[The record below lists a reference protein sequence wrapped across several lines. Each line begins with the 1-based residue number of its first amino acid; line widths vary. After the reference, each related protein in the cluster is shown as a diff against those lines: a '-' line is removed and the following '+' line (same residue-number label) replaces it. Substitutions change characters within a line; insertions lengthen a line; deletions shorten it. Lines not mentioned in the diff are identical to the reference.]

1 MKLDF
6 DIKLG
11 KWALFSI
18 LVIVILYGSYYS
30 LFGLREGFESG
41 TCLKGCS
48 QHPEGDVDGDCTKYN
63 VEEQD
68 GHNSF
73 NIIDSTGNSLSL
85 LLNPGDYT
93 GKTLAAEIQRVISG
107 SGVKS
112 TSNITATFHDPDDST
127 GRDKY
132 VNQIEFNLNVKDDSE
147 TPGGDQSG
155 KTTETYPVCSTLS
168 GLKKLACEAS
178 EKIRQAEAARAA
190 ARLAADSK
198 KETDSETLTIDFDPK
213 KTLINHESS
222 LASLFKT
229 RFIKLVGNNSAYTP
243 LDLTPWFPSDVKQT
257 SVCRQVCEGGVTS
270 DKSYCQNTN
279 DCKACKTVVCPQ
291 GKCPKPPPNPSPSPS
306 KKGRGGGGGGG
317 GGGDG
322 GGDGGGGRGG
332 GGGGGRGGGGGGGG
346 GGGDGRGGRGGGGDG
361 RGGGGD
367 KPDCSQAKCYAQ
379 PLAGTNDQFNQFD
392 PYHPNDPKNPKYDE
406 DVGFC
411 GISNTD
417 ENGMKFMFGCNS
429 TSKCTKKNLDCNI
442 ECQRDK
448 DGKINGNC
456 QEYPCTKG
464 VNWNKK
470 DCVVKNPGKSD
481 PGSSG
486 KGDNSG
492 YNYYDADMDDY
503 MNNLM
508 KPGQMTPNQ
517 MYNFRQARYGCDASQ
532 YGCCDDGFTFRKDA
546 SGNNCFDFLPYY
558 NPILFRGGA

>member
-30 LFGLREGFESG
+30 LFGLREGFESSG

-63 VEEQD
+63 VED

-73 NIIDSTGNSLSL
+73 NIIDSTGTSLSL
-85 LLNPGDYT
+85 KLNPGDYT

-112 TSNITATFHDPDDST
+112 TSNITATFHDPVDST

-198 KETDSETLTIDFDPK
+198 KETDSETLTIDFDPN

-229 RFIKLVGNNSAYTP
+229 RLIKLVGNNSAYTP

-291 GKCPKPPPNPSPSPS
+291 GNCPKPPPNPSPSPS
-306 KKGRGGGGGGG
+306 KKGRGGGGDG
-317 GGGDG
+317 GGGD
-322 GGDGGGGRGG
+322 
-332 GGGGGRGGGGGGGG
+332 GGGGGG
-346 GGGDGRGGRGGGGDG
+346 GGGDGRGGGGDGRGGGGGDG

-367 KPDCSQAKCYAQ
+367 GRGGDGRGGRGGGGGGGDDTDVLDCSKAKCYEQ
-379 PLAGTNDQFNQFD
+379 SSNAGSNEQFNKYD
-392 PYHPNDPKNPKYDE
+392 PYSKKRGPKDPKYDE

-411 GISNTD
+411 GIEYMDKSGT
-417 ENGMKFMFGCNS
+417 KFMFGCS
-429 TSKCTKKNLDCNI
+429 SADTCAKLDCNTA
-442 ECQRDK
+442 CTRDPK
-448 DGKINGNC
+448 TKKFTGDCRIYPKSDGKG
-456 QEYPCTKG
+456 QGQGQGGGGTEG
-464 VNWNKK
+464 
-470 DCVVKNPGKSD
+470 
-481 PGSSG
+481 
-486 KGDNSG
+486 GDDRGDDN
-492 YNYYDADMDDY
+492 DMDDY
-503 MNNLM
+503 MNKLM

>member
-18 LVIVILYGSYYS
+18 LVIVILCGSYYS
-30 LFGLREGFESG
+30 LFGLREGFDSG
-41 TCLKGCS
+41 TCLKGCA
-48 QHPEGDVDGDCTKYN
+48 QHPEGEVDGDCTKYN
-63 VEEQD
+63 VED
-68 GHNSF
+68 GYNKF
-73 NIIDSTGNSLSL
+73 DIIDSTGTSLSL
-85 LLNPGDYT
+85 TLNPGDYT

-112 TSNITATFHDPDDST
+112 TSNFTATFHDPDDST
-127 GRDKY
+127 GKDMY
-132 VNQIEFNLNVKDDSE
+132 LNQIEFNLNVKDDSE
-147 TPGGDQSG
+147 TLAAQSSG
-155 KTTETYPVCSTLS
+155 KTADTCSTLT
-168 GLKKLACEAS
+168 GLKKIACEAS
-178 EKIRQAEAARAA
+178 EKIRQAEASRALSKA
-190 ARLAADSK
+190 VADDK
-198 KETDSETLTIDFDPK
+198 KDSDSETLTIDFDPDK
-213 KTLINHESS
+213 KLISHESS

-229 RFIKLVGNNSAYTP
+229 RLIKLAGSKSAYTP
-243 LDLTPWFPSDVKQT
+243 LDLTPWFPSDLVST
-257 SVCRQVCEGGVTS
+257 SICPQVCEGGVST
-270 DKSYCQNTN
+270 DKGYCKYNI
-279 DCKACKTVVCPQ
+279 DCRGCETVVCPQ
-291 GKCPKPPPNPSPSPS
+291 GNCPTPPNPSPSPS
-306 KKGRGGGGGGG
+306 KKGGGGGGRGG

-322 GGDGGGGRGG
+322 GGGGRGDGRGGG

-346 GGGDGRGGRGGGGDG
+346 RGGGGRGDGRGDGRGRGGGGDN
-361 RGGGGD
+361 

-392 PYHPNDPKNPKYDE
+392 PYNPKDPGNPKYDE

-411 GISNTD
+411 GISSTD

-429 TSKCTKKNLDCNI
+429 TKSCTKNNLDCNT
-442 ECQRDK
+442 ECKRK
-448 DGKINGNC
+448 DGKIIGNC

-470 DCVVKNPGKSD
+470 DCAMKNPGKSD
-481 PGSSG
+481 PGSKGKG
-486 KGDNSG
+486 KGDNSSN
-492 YNYYDADMDDY
+492 NYYDNDMDDY
-503 MNNLM
+503 MNELM

-517 MYNFRQARYGCDASQ
+517 MYNSRQARYGCDASQ

>member
-18 LVIVILYGSYYS
+18 LVIVILCGSYYS
-30 LFGLREGFESG
+30 LFGLREGFESEK
-41 TCLKGCS
+41 CLKGCA

-63 VEEQD
+63 VED

-73 NIIDSTGNSLSL
+73 NIKDSTGTSLSL
-85 LLNPGDYT
+85 LLTPGYYT
-93 GKTLAAEIQRVISG
+93 GKTLAAEIQSVISG

-112 TSNITATFHDPDDST
+112 TSNFTATFHDPDDST
-127 GRDKY
+127 GKDMY
-132 VNQIEFNLNVKDDSE
+132 LNQIEFNLNVKDDSE
-147 TPGGDQSG
+147 TLAAQSSG
-155 KTTETYPVCSTLS
+155 KTADTCSTLT
-168 GLKKLACEAS
+168 GLKKLKCEAS
-178 EKIRQAEAARAA
+178 EKIRQAEASRALSKA
-190 ARLAADSK
+190 VADDK
-198 KETDSETLTIDFDPK
+198 KDSDSETLTIDFDPDK
-213 KTLINHESS
+213 KLISHESS

-229 RFIKLVGNNSAYTP
+229 RLIKLAGDKSAYTL
-243 LDLTPWFPSDVKQT
+243 LDLTPWFPIDLVST

-270 DKSYCQNTN
+270 DKGYCKYNT
-279 DCKACKTVVCPQ
+279 DCRGCDTVVCRQ
-291 GKCPKPPPNPSPSPS
+291 ANCPTPPNPSPSPS
-306 KKGRGGGGGGG
+306 KKGGGGGGRGDGGGNGRGDGG
-317 GGGDG
+317 GGGRGDG
-322 GGDGGGGRGG
+322 GGNGRGDGGGGGRGDGRGDGGGRGG
-332 GGGGGRGGGGGGGG
+332 GGNN
-346 GGGDGRGGRGGGGDG
+346 
-361 RGGGGD
+361 

-392 PYHPNDPKNPKYDE
+392 PYNPKDPGNPKYEE

-411 GISNTD
+411 GISTTD

-429 TSKCTKKNLDCNI
+429 TKSCTKNNLDCNT
-442 ECQRDK
+442 ECKRK
-448 DGKINGNC
+448 DGKIIGNC

-470 DCVVKNPGKSD
+470 DCAMKNPGKSD
-481 PGSSG
+481 PGSKG
-486 KGDNSG
+486 KGDNSSN
-492 YNYYDADMDDY
+492 NYYDNDMDDY
-503 MNNLM
+503 MNELM

-517 MYNFRQARYGCDASQ
+517 MYNSRQARYGCDASQ